1 MNRNTE
7 SHFSYLPTG
16 KFNRS
21 KFHLEHIHKTS
32 FNMADLVPIYF
43 DMSITA
49 GDTHS
54 VKQASV
60 IRMQTPKFPIMDNIY
75 MDIYYFY
82 VPYRILW
89 NHFKD
94 FMGENTTGPFYSTTE
109 YTIPKMNSGSGV
121 QAKTFF
127 DYIGVPTGIANTEF
141 SDLPIRAY
149 VMIYNEWFRDQNLIA
164 PYIIRNGDTAPNYD
178 STSTDPSING
188 KLLKIAKAHDY
199 FTSALPEPQKG
210 PAQTISLGTVAPV
223 IGNGMTIGLT
233 DGTNNVGLWNITSS
247 PARLSATDNQYG
259 TNAGSVTTQGNFA
272 TNNAGLGLTTDSTKS
287 GLIADL
293 TNATAATINAMRWD
307 FAIQRVLE
315 KDARG
320 GTRYREIMKNHF
332 GVNTGDARVQIPEY
346 LGGKRIPININQ
358 VLQNTPTST
367 TPLGQTGAYS
377 CTADAD
383 FMFTK
388 SFVEP
393 GMIFGIGA
401 VRQTHTYQQG
411 LNRFLSKSRRFDWYL
426 PTLAYLGEQAIL
438 NSELYCQGLSVIN
451 SQSNVAYDLETFGFQ
466 ERWAEYRYMPS
477 RVSAEMRS
485 NYATSLD
492 SWHLADN
499 YANMP
504 ILGQQFIEETDTY
517 LKRAIV
523 FQNIDQFWADFYFE
537 NEKVSEMPVY
547 SIPGLID
554 HF

>member
-16 KFNRS
+16 RFNRS

-54 VKQASV
+54 LKQASV
-60 IRMQTPKFPIMDNIY
+60 IRMQTPKFPLMDNLY

-89 NHFKD
+89 THFKD
-94 FMGENTTGPFYSTTE
+94 FVGENTTGPFYSTTE
-109 YTIPKMNSGSGV
+109 YTIPMMNSGSGI

-127 DYIGVPTGIANTEF
+127 DYIGVPTGIANLEF
-141 SDLPIRAY
+141 SDLPLRAY
-149 VMIYNEWFRDQNLIA
+149 LMIYNEWFRDQNLIA

-188 KLLKIAKAHDY
+188 QLLKIARAHDY
-199 FTSALPEPQKG
+199 FSSALPEPQKG

-223 IGNGMTIGLT
+223 IGNGNIINFHTQATNAPDTNLLLSGQSISGNYNTIGFDKT
-233 DGTNNVGLWNITSS
+233 GQTTPNGTLMVSED
-247 PARLSATDNQYG
+247 P
-259 TNAGSVTTQGNFA
+259 
-272 TNNAGLGLTTDSTKS
+272 TKS
-287 GLIADL
+287 GLVADL

-358 VLQNTPTST
+358 VLQSTPTTT

-411 LNRFLSKSRRFDWYL
+411 LNRFLSKTRRYHWYL

-438 NSELYCQGLSVIN
+438 NKEIYAQGASVIN
-451 SQSNVAYDLETFGFQ
+451 SQSGIAYDEETFGFQ

-477 RVSAEMRS
+477 RVSSEMRS

-504 ILGQQFIEETDTY
+504 VLGQQFIEETDTY
-517 LKRAIV
+517 LKRAIIL
-523 FQNIDQFWADFYFE
+523 QNIDQFWADFYFE

-547 SIPGLID
+547 SVPGLID